1 MPSKMSAADRNPLA
15 KGCEGCFFLSKYF
28 GCCNYLIYT
37 DKRRP
42 CPGGKDCTVKT
53 TQTPENWEKV
63 LLWDTVLAQ
72 KLYKQ
77 GATDAEIAKA
87 CKAPI
92 GQVKAFRSKHLG
104 PANRKAGEGYGGRP
118 IKWDTEKGL
127 QLWLEG
133 KTLAEIAKEV
143 GSSQTAVS
151 HHATRYWSH
160 LKDQRAKMEAKPRG
174 WDKEKAYRLY
184 CEGATDPAI
193 AAAVGVHTETV
204 RQHRLKNWGPANYNG
219 QAKWDTE
226 KGLELYRQGMSIS
239 QIARE
244 LGVGRNAVD
253 KYAQRH
259 WRGER

>member
-1 MPSKMSAADRNPLA
+1 MPSKISAAERNPLA
-15 KGCEGCFFLSKYF
+15 KGCEGCFFLSEYF

-53 TQTPENWEKV
+53 AQT
-63 LLWDTVLAQ
+63 
-72 KLYKQ
+72 
-77 GATDAEIAKA
+77 
-87 CKAPI
+87 
-92 GQVKAFRSKHLG
+92 
-104 PANRKAGEGYGGRP
+104 PANRKAGEGHGGRP
-118 IKWDTEKGL
+118 LKWDTEKGL

-143 GSSQTAVS
+143 GSSQTTVS
-151 HHATRYWSH
+151 YYAARYWSH
-160 LKDQRAKMEAKPRG
+160 LKDQRAKREAKPRV
-174 WDKEKAYRLY
+174 WDKEAAYRLY
-184 CEGATDPAI
+184 CEGATDTAI

-204 RQHRLKNWGPANYNG
+204 RHHRIKYWGPANYNG
-219 QAKWDTE
+219 QAGWDTE